1 MSPPTL
7 APKASTRTSLLRDSQ
22 GKETASKSAQSQAE
36 DSIIDAAESGYSQV
50 INWKDQLDDFLAK
63 PENEL
68 AISSVKNVLS
78 AALDAKNIEEKFTAL
93 AQTSKIIMDGLDIL
107 GKIHPF
113 IGLAAQ
119 AFKLAI
125 NADVTRRENDKKVL
139 AVLLQMQDMIVV
151 LFLLRRYGPR
161 ENIGDQTVET
171 KMRVVMKSI
180 VEHITSARS
189 ACEEYQSKGFFA
201 KMIKCKIYEDRLAGH
216 AQIFADDKREVQF
229 SLQLKSMSQ
238 LDEIDKK
245 IDQHQADLKKQIKE
259 LFRVLETEDERKVRE
274 SIKNE
279 AQDYIGN
286 KELQQQLFAKGEKF
300 LTPSQLANEK
310 KSLEKEL
317 AENVDEVFKK
327 HIALFTSQLEKENG
341 RLFQTMTA
349 DKKEILAAVN
359 NGPHM
364 TINDLDMREVW
375 RAHGWSDPVPGKTFI
390 SSLNEYYEKKFSS
403 QYDSE
408 HWVLE
413 YINPA
418 HAELIIEAVDADGSG
433 HVSAQELDNF
443 TALKPND
450 WSLAEWTVFWAVGW
464 YPTLAWYK
472 KKIEVILSQ
481 STSLS
486 QCVHPDNLRAANTYF
501 SSSAIRRVKLLLR
514 STRSPSKKILDES
527 RLNTLTEKFREW
539 EEKLLETEL
548 KRLSYSLDGRAK
560 VQEVL
565 NHKHID
571 HCIFPLLYLLL
582 NHHWDTMQRAGREH
596 SEFTTMSKSLDAIF
610 EAVEWRIDGLKVM
623 FRMNS
628 LDVKEHFSH
637 FSCGMFYSLY
647 NPDDEHHVEINP
659 TQGQNEQLPQKQVFD
674 TQDLRPIIRGGTGGK
689 GGKGGGHGGFGQASR
704 MSLTATKNFKEITG
718 GIGGEGGEGRSA
730 GTEGVGGIGGVGE
743 GNDFGARITEGWLVQ
758 PNPDVKV
765 TDLHELDE
773 TIRGLLIAD
782 GYSTVGGLV
791 KATDNDLREAGLTR
805 GHINQLIATLED
817 VPPKK

>member
-1 MSPPTL
+1 RQL
-7 APKASTRTSLLRDSQ
+7 VQSLLQDSQ

-36 DSIIDAAESGYSQV
+36 DSIIDSAESDCSQV
-50 INWKDQLDDFLAK
+50 KNWKDQLDEFLAK

-68 AISSVKNVLS
+68 AIKKRKEYV
-78 AALDAKNIEEKFTAL
+78 KNIEEKFTAL

-119 AFKLAI
+119 ALKLAI
-125 NADVTRRENDKKVL
+125 NADVTRCENDEKVL
-139 AVLLQMQDMIVV
+139 AVLLQMQDMIGC
-151 LFLLRRYGPR
+151 FFCRYDPKKT
-161 ENIGDQTVET
+161 IGDQTVET

-189 ACEEYQSKGFFA
+189 ACEEYQAKGFFA
-201 KMIKCKIYEDRLAGH
+201 TMIKCKIYEDRLAGH
-216 AQIFADDKREVQF
+216 AQISAADKREVQF

-245 IDQHQADLKKQIKE
+245 IDQHQADLKKQMQE
-259 LFRVLETEDERKVRE
+259 LFRVLEMEDERKVRE

-286 KELQQQLFAKGEKF
+286 KELQQLLFAKGENSPMK
-300 LTPSQLANEK
+300 K

-349 DKKEILAAVN
+349 DKKEILAAVDS
-359 NGPHM
+359 GQHM
-364 TINDLDMREVW
+364 TINDPDMREVW

-418 HAELIIEAVDADGSG
+418 HAELIIEA
-433 HVSAQELDNF
+433 ELDNF

-450 WSLAEWTVFWAVGW
+450 WSLAEWIVFWAVGW
-464 YPTLAWYK
+464 LPTLAWYK
-472 KKIEVILSQ
+472 KKIEIILSQ

-486 QCVHPDNLRAANTYF
+486 QCVHPENLRAANTYF

-514 STRSPSKKILDES
+514 STRSPSKKILNES
-527 RLNTLTEKFREW
+527 GLNTLTEKFRQW
-539 EEKLLETEL
+539 EEKLL
-548 KRLSYSLDGRAK
+548 
-560 VQEVL
+560 
-565 NHKHID
+565 
-571 HCIFPLLYLLL
+571 
-582 NHHWDTMQRAGREH
+582 HHWDTMQRAGREH

-610 EAVEWRIDGLKVM
+610 EAVEWRIDGLKGTH
-623 FRMNS
+623 S
-628 LDVKEHFSH
+628 LHKLRGTYHLNISN
-637 FSCGMFYSLY
+637 FYSLY
-647 NPDDEHHVEINP
+647 NPDDEHHVEVNSA
-659 TQGQNEQLPQKQVFD
+659 QGRNEQLPQKQVFD
-674 TQDLRPIIRGGTGGK
+674 AQDLRPIIRGGTGGK
-689 GGKGGGHGGFGQASR
+689 GGKGGGPGVFGQASR
-704 MSLTATKNFKEITG
+704 MSLAATKNFKEITG

-730 GTEGVGGIGGVGE
+730 GTEGVGGIGG
-743 GNDFGARITEGWLVQ
+743 
-758 PNPDVKV
+758 
-765 TDLHELDE
+765 
-773 TIRGLLIAD
+773 
-782 GYSTVGGLV
+782 
-791 KATDNDLREAGLTR
+791 
-805 GHINQLIATLED
+805 
-817 VPPKK
+817 